1 MLSRMKVVC
10 FFIAVFAFSVL
21 FADIVDEKFL
31 QPLDDSFD
39 KETVI
44 STEGENT
51 SAYRISVFN
60 GRLAVFDGD
69 SKIPYKVYD
78 TYIASLPEEDR
89 KNLIKGIEVDTTAQ
103 LMKVI
108 EEYTS
113 WFMLTKN
120 WNDI

>member
-21 FADIVDEKFL
+21 FTDIVDEKLL

-89 KNLIKGIEVDTTAQ
+89 KNLIKGIEVNTTAQ
-103 LMKVI
+103 LMKII

-113 WFMLTKN
+113 
-120 WNDI
+120 